1 MKHPTF
7 FHLLKLSVRPSQMK
21 RRTDT
26 EKELEILRLKEKVRC
41 LEETVQQQNDELK
54 EATKLLIKT
63 RPHPRPPIPH
73 DKKLLIAAAWHFKCS
88 NPFSDCP
95 LWRLS
100 DGTFDSGLFEIDHIV
115 PLAQCYKTVNNLR
128 PVCSLCHSRL
138 TREERLKSL
147 ETECESG
154 EK

>member
-1 MKHPTF
+1 
-7 FHLLKLSVRPSQMK
+7 MK

-88 NPFSDCP
+88 SPFSDCP

>member
-1 MKHPTF
+1 ME
-7 FHLLKLSVRPSQMK
+7 Q
-21 RRTDT
+21 
-26 EKELEILRLKEKVRC
+26 ELELLRLRDRVRC

-73 DKKLLIAAAWHFKCS
+73 DKKLLVAASWHFRCS

-100 DGTFDSGLFEIDHIV
+100 DGTFDAGLFEIDHIL
-115 PLAQCYKTVNNLR
+115 PHASCYKTVNNLR
-128 PVCSLCHSRL
+128 PVCPLCHSRL
-138 TREERLKSL
+138 TREERAKQL
-147 ETECESG
+147 EEEAHD
-154 EK
+154 